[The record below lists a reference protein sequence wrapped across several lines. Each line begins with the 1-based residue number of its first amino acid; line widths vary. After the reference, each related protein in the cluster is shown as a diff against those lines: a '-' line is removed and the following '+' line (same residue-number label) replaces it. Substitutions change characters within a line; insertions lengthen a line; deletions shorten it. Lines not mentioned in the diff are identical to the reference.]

1 MRAHGEIAVVPEI
14 GAVGALVRGEAGT
27 KQAGGKRGN
36 FRGSDFIAIEGG
48 ALAAS
53 GCEEFLVDRVVNHRG
68 DKRIMLR
75 QSQRNAEAGIAVREI
90 GGAVE
95 RIDVPSK
102 ARSGGGLVATAFLG
116 GDGMVGE

>member
-53 GCEEFLVDRVVNHRG
+53 GCECTGGRDTGFPDKAARIVGLTPGWGMTFAFAICWGVSLIIECATDCPLLNTSPCTAVVA
-68 DKRIMLR
+68 I
-75 QSQRNAEAGIAVREI
+75 VR
-90 GGAVE
+90 
-95 RIDVPSK
+95 
-102 ARSGGGLVATAFLG
+102 
-116 GDGMVGE
+116 